1 MMAIIG
7 ESDASKAFLEF
18 FGLRPPTR
26 NIEKLAKNRTRVIAF
41 FSLQRIF
48 WNVIDFCISS
58 HTLQTHLIVPNQSFA
73 FVAVVTLGG
82 RVIVPGHE
90 QREAEQRALTT
101 NSEELRT
108 LMEK

>member
-1 MMAIIG
+1 MFEFRLQKRHHKKPEQRRLLMRRSRKNQILIS
-7 ESDASKAFLEF
+7 ESSGMFVL
-18 FGLRPPTR
+18 
-26 NIEKLAKNRTRVIAF
+26 LAV
-41 FSLQRIF
+41 S
-48 WNVIDFCISS
+48 
-58 HTLQTHLIVPNQSFA
+58 LQTHLIVPDQSFA

-108 LMEK
+108 VMEK